1 MYCTDCGKKVELG
14 ERFCS
19 GCGKPV
25 EESEVRKKTFSPKAL
40 KSIVILGV
48 VLVAII
54 VLVAIHSVIRT
65 RGAYSSPEAVAE
77 AFYKALD
84 REDAAFMANLIDPY
98 YLEENS
104 IEKKELKRGLSKII
118 EVTKLFAKRFDYEIG
133 EPTVYN
139 GEAEIEVTVSIEYGD
154 GEIYTDTDNVET
166 VKRDNK
172 WYIGGDWIT
181 TETGM
186 SLKSWSE

>member
-1 MYCTDCGKKVELG
+1 MYCSSCGKKIEPG

-19 GCGKPV
+19 ECGKPV
-25 EESEVRKKTFSPKAL
+25 KEAEVRKKTFSPTAL
-40 KSIVILGV
+40 KSIVILGI

-54 VLVAIHSVIRT
+54 VLVAVLSVIRT
-65 RGAYSSPEAVAE
+65 PGAYSSPEAVAE

-104 IEKKELKRGLSKII
+104 IEKEELKRGLSHII

-172 WYIGGDWIT
+172 WYIEGEWLELESIQ
-181 TETGM
+181 
-186 SLKSWSE
+186 S